1 MIDFHSREFIEAMH
15 VEQLRQHGGAPGIR
29 DEGMLESALARPL
42 QKQAYGEPDLC
53 ELAAA
58 YLFGIVKNHPFVDGN
73 KRTGLGAAD
82 LFLYFNGF
90 SLEAEQTDLIQFVLM
105 VAASEID
112 EAGAA
117 DFLRDHVQPLDALP
131 QHA

>member
-1 MIDFHSREFIEAMH
+1 MTEFHSREFVEAMH
-15 VEQLRQHGGAPGIR
+15 TEQLRLHGGAAGIR

-73 KRTGLGAAD
+73 KRTGFAAAD
-82 LFLYFNGF
+82 LFLYFNGL
-90 SLEAEQTDLIQFVLM
+90 SIEAEQEEVIQFVLM

-117 DFLRDHVQPLDALP
+117 AFFRDHTEPVAD
-131 QHA
+131 